1 MKYGTEV
8 LLAAHLALNQAGE
21 GSNPSGPTENNAL
34 VVQRQGLRTR
44 NAETPVR
51 VRPGALAI
59 VRSLT
64 T

>member
-1 MKYGTEV
+1 MHHGTEV

-21 GSNPSGPTENNAL
+21 GSNPSGPTDNKAL

-51 VRPGALAI
+51 VRAGALI
-59 VRSLT
+59 VL
-64 T
+64 